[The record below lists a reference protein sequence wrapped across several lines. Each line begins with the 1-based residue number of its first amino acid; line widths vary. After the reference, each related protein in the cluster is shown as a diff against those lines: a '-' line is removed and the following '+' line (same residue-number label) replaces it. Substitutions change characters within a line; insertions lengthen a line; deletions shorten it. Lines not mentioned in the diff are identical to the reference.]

1 MGSSI
6 ERMLDINNRIEKGNI
21 SSKKNLNS
29 GHNVKNQQEL
39 DRLIENYDQQ
49 VYGPIPNS
57 PQTEEE
63 KYDATREMEKLK
75 EIDAHGGRTAVNL
88 EGRNIP
94 RGIVES
100 IINNP
105 LDLKPIDP
113 RMDELEEKLK
123 DNMPGIKAAAN
134 ILERVEKR
142 DEEARAKITEQI
154 IQPKPN
160 GSANIDYDL
169 IKTLIENT
177 IDNKLSEINNTL
189 NESAG
194 RQQMYVPT
202 MKMLNFKDKFYFVDN
217 DDNVFEC
224 EMKYKGKRKK
234 K

>member
-1 MGSSI
+1 
-6 ERMLDINNRIEKGNI
+6 
-21 SSKKNLNS
+21 
-29 GHNVKNQQEL
+29 
-39 DRLIENYDQQ
+39 
-49 VYGPIPNS
+49 VYGPIPNL
-57 PQTEEE
+57 PKTEEE
-63 KYDATREMEKLK
+63 KYDATKEMEKLK

-113 RMDELEEKLK
+113 RMDALEEKLK

-154 IQPKPN
+154 IQSKPN

-177 IDNKLSEINNTL
+177 IDDKLSEINNTL
-189 NESAG
+189 HESVG

>member
-21 SSKKNLNS
+21 SSKEKLNS

-39 DRLIENYDQQ
+39 DKLIENYDQQ
-49 VYGPIPNS
+49 VYGPILNS

-113 RMDELEEKLK
+113 RMDALEEKLK

-189 NESAG
+189 NESVG

>member
-1 MGSSI
+1 M
-6 ERMLDINNRIEKGNI
+6 NW
-21 SSKKNLNS
+21 KK
-29 GHNVKNQQEL
+29 
-39 DRLIENYDQQ
+39 
-49 VYGPIPNS
+49 
-57 PQTEEE
+57 
-63 KYDATREMEKLK
+63 
-75 EIDAHGGRTAVNL
+75 
-88 EGRNIP
+88 
-94 RGIVES
+94 
-100 IINNP
+100 
-105 LDLKPIDP
+105 
-113 RMDELEEKLK
+113 
-123 DNMPGIKAAAN
+123 N

-189 NESAG
+189 NESVG